1 MKNQARAESALAA
14 FPAPRA
20 TALPTD
26 WREVDWR
33 EYRRSLLIDECRANI
48 VELGEGPSV
57 VFVHGLGGSWQNWLE
72 NLLPL
77 ARDHR
82 VIAIDL
88 PGFGRSEMPEG
99 KVTIS
104 GWARWLDRLCDIL
117 EIEAASFVGNSMG
130 GFICADL
137 AILFPQRVERL
148 ALVTAAGLT
157 VEHQRSER
165 LLRLIEIGESFGQAA
180 LARALA
186 APEAIVRRRRGRKL
200 LMWAIAAHPEELS
213 PPLVWEQLRGV
224 PTPGFVPALDA
235 LTSYPIRD
243 RLRQI
248 SCPTLIVWGERDRLV
263 PLRDAHE
270 FRRLIGDSRLLVY
283 EDTGHVP
290 MLERP
295 ERFNRDLLAFL
306 AEDREGGAVPEKS
319 AEALQPVRREL
330 TAR

>member
-137 AILFPQRVERL
+137 AILFPQRV
-148 ALVTAAGLT
+148 
-157 VEHQRSER
+157 
-165 LLRLIEIGESFGQAA
+165 EIGESFGQAA